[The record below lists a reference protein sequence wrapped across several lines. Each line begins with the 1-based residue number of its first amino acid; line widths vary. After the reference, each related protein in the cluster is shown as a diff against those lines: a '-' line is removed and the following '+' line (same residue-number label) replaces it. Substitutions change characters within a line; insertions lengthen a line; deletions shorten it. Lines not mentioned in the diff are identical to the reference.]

1 MIKRINILND
11 IEKRK
16 ELSEKLIYDLYIDLR
31 KKIFEWSAL
40 TNQTPQARMGYV
52 GQHLVSIVT
61 GFGGSKSGARG
72 YDIIFRRYLYGE
84 IKTCYRVDQLGK
96 CKDCGLEVSAI
107 EKICPQCNSENIEKK
122 DDSKWLLTIKNEND
136 FKNMIDP
143 SLYFFVLFEFEDIDS
158 LYNENIIA
166 SIWTVNPKNI
176 GFYLCILDYYQNIL
190 SNSPSRAPFNLWPYM
205 LKFHLMQPKLIYRS
219 IISETEVI
227 TTIFEDYLGGN
238 VETLYPFVRFH
249 KATILT
255 KAILKDVIQK
265 LCHKYNLYVEVNID
279 SYNKKELCEIIDE
292 ITLNYIVPNNTLCDI
307 LSESL
312 YLENIDLEE
321 APDNYKFLLKK
332 RGLY

>member
-1 MIKRINILND
+1 MINNMNSLAERKR
-11 IEKRK
+11 
-16 ELSEKLIYDLYIDLR
+16 LSEKLIYDLYIDLR
-31 KKIFEWSAL
+31 KKIFKWSAL

-72 YDIIFRRYLYGE
+72 HDIIFPFSYGE

-96 CKDCGLEVSAI
+96 CKNCGSEVSAV
-107 EKICPQCNSENIEKK
+107 EKFCPRCSSENIEKK

-238 VETLYPFVRFH
+238 VETLYPFVRFY
-249 KATILT
+249 TDTTLT
-255 KAILKDVIQK
+255 KSILEDVIQK
-265 LCHKYNLYVEVNID
+265 LCQRYLLNVEEGC
-279 SYNKKELCEIIDE
+279 YTKKDLCEIIDE
-292 ITLNYIVPNNTLCDI
+292 IILRYNVPNNTLCDI

-312 YLENIDLEE
+312 YFENIDLEE
-321 APDNYKFLLKK
+321 VPDNYKILLKE

>member
-107 EKICPQCNSENIEKK
+107 EKICPYCNSGNIERKE
-122 DDSKWLLTIKNEND
+122 DSKWLLTIKNNND
-136 FKNMIDP
+136 LKNMVEP
-143 SLYFFVLFEFEDIDS
+143 FMYFFVLFEFEDITD
-158 LYNENIIA
+158 LYNENIVA

-190 SNSPSRAPFNLWPYM
+190 SKSNSKAPFNLWPYK
-205 LKFHLMQPKLIYRS
+205 LKFYLMQPKLIYRS
-219 IISETEVI
+219 KISKNEV
-227 TTIFEDYLGGN
+227 TTVSFEDFLGGE
-238 VETLYPFVRFH
+238 VETLHPLVRFNN
-249 KATILT
+249 ANNLT
-255 KAILKDVIQK
+255 PNILKNVIQK
-265 LCHKYNLYVEVNID
+265 LCHKYNLYVEGNID
-279 SYNKKELCEIIDE
+279 SYNKKKLCEIIDE
-292 ITLNYIVPNNTLCDI
+292 ITLKKNVSNDILCDI
-307 LSESL
+307 LSESI
-312 YLENIDLEE
+312 YFQNIDLAEV
-321 APDNYKFLLKK
+321 PNNYKILLKE

>member
-107 EKICPQCNSENIEKK
+107 EKICPYCNSGNIERKE
-122 DDSKWLLTIKNEND
+122 DSKWLLTIKNNND
-136 FKNMIDP
+136 LKNMVEP
-143 SLYFFVLFEFEDIDS
+143 FMYFFVLFEFEDITD
-158 LYNENIIA
+158 LYNENIVA

-190 SNSPSRAPFNLWPYM
+190 SKSNSKAPFNLWPYK
-205 LKFHLMQPKLIYRS
+205 LKFYLMQPKLIYRS
-219 IISETEVI
+219 KISKNEV
-227 TTIFEDYLGGN
+227 TTVIFEDFLGGE
-238 VETLYPFVRFH
+238 VETLHPLVRFNN
-249 KATILT
+249 ANNLT
-255 KAILKDVIQK
+255 PNILKNVIQK
-265 LCHKYNLYVEVNID
+265 LCHKYNLYVEGNID
-279 SYNKKELCEIIDE
+279 SYNKKKLCEIIDE
-292 ITLNYIVPNNTLCDI
+292 ITLKKNVSNDILCDI
-307 LSESL
+307 LSESIFSKYRL
-312 YLENIDLEE
+312 S
-321 APDNYKFLLKK
+321 
-332 RGLY
+332 RSS